1 MNPLQLLKRYWQC
14 QGFNK
19 FSKSEITVMIR
30 RESSLKVI
38 NVFEKKQ

>member
-1 MNPLQLLKRYWQC
+1 MNPLQLLKKYWQF

-19 FSKSEITVMIR
+19 YSKSEITVMIR
-30 RESSLKVI
+30 RDSSLRVI